1 MKLSVGMWEQLP
13 DIGWS
18 GRSQPLCPLP
28 IQDKLLLDVGSFK
41 VIILGN
47 VLGLGFNSLE
57 EGKPQGF

>member
-1 MKLSVGMWEQLP
+1 MGQT

-18 GRSQPLCPLP
+18 GRSQSLSPLP

-47 VLGLGFNSLE
+47 VLGLGFSSLE
-57 EGKPQGF
+57 EGKTRGF

>member
-1 MKLSVGMWEQLP
+1 MGQT

-18 GRSQPLCPLP
+18 GRSQSLCPLP

-47 VLGLGFNSLE
+47 ILGIGF
-57 EGKPQGF
+57 

>member
-1 MKLSVGMWEQLP
+1 MGPSVGMWEQT

-18 GRSQPLCPLP
+18 GRSQSLCPLP
-28 IQDKLLLDVGSFK
+28 TQDELLLDVGSFQ

-57 EGKPQGF
+57 EGKPPGF